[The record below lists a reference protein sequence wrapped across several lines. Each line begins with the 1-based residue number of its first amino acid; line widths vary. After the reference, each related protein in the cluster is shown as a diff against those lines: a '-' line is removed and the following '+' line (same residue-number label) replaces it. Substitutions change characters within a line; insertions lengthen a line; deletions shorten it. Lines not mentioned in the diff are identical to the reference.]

1 MTEKY
6 SGEIDPEI
14 AELLNFTS
22 PPSKESGAK
31 AAPNGSPSAP
41 SFDDLFTAKPNKAPS
56 RDPGADVDLSVKTFS
71 PIQEYW
77 GAPQPYFENKD
88 YYKII
93 LKDGGE
99 TAARVHKILTEL
111 MNAPD
116 PEARGQARLRLVPAW
131 WDFLGTVVRDLS
143 PKMEQPKA
151 LALRFGALL
160 PSLLSPEQ
168 RQMVSCIKWDNRT
181 GEPIHYL
188 DEWLRKVGS
197 GEVVPLA
204 TDEEFK
210 PVKKS
215 QDNGAALQ
223 RVEKLQGQVQAQSGL
238 IQLKLQELSDLE
250 NSLPS
255 QAELLRQHER
265 NPRFPHLA
273 DVYNSAQKSSLT
285 TIQEAIKRL
294 AVLDRELAASF
305 GDLEKFQN
313 ELDQARQR
321 LDDSGGNVVDA
332 KTALHEL
339 GSLRQM
345 AKLSCGRQGNH
356 FPLMMK
362 QYLPPRQEDVGT
374 RENVLAIM
382 AEVEHLDPGVFQRTF
397 KGMATRIVP
406 HVILLPSYGEYGLCW
421 EPFEKFNRS
430 TSRGRIAIPMYPKN
444 LKQAVIFAL
453 GDLRWQVAK
462 EKAGYRWMEEGITG
476 WYYQWFTDRGLRGDV
491 REFFIQDYIL
501 WITKES
507 EGTQKLDKD
516 IRGIFW
522 RNIPFPD
529 DVRDTLKNRGFVYSE
544 LYKKDI
550 NRSLSDGY

>member
-1 MTEKY
+1 MKSMTEKY

-14 AELLNFTS
+14 AELLNFSSPPTKDTS
-22 PPSKESGAK
+22 PNSQT
-31 AAPNGSPSAP
+31 P
-41 SFDDLFTAKPNKAPS
+41 SFDDLFSAKTNKSTPKEPAL
-56 RDPGADVDLSVKTFS
+56 DVDLTVKTFS
-71 PIQEYW
+71 PVQEFW
-77 GAPQPYFENKD
+77 GPPQPYFDNKD
-88 YYKII
+88 YYKTI

-99 TAARVHKILTEL
+99 TASRVHKILTDL
-111 MNAPD
+111 MNATD
-116 PEARGQARLRLVPAW
+116 SETRGQARLRLVPAW
-131 WDFLGTVVRDLS
+131 WDFLATLVRDLS
-143 PKMEQPKA
+143 PKMDQPKA

-181 GEPIHYL
+181 GEPIHYV

-197 GEVVPLA
+197 GEVTPLA

-210 PVKKS
+210 PVKKA

-223 RVEKLQGQVQAQSGL
+223 KVEKLQGQVQAQSGL
-238 IQLKLQELSDLE
+238 LQIKLQELTDLE
-250 NSLPS
+250 NKLSS
-255 QAELLRQHER
+255 DAGILREHEK
-265 NPRFPHLA
+265 NPRFPHLM
-273 DVYNSAQKSSLT
+273 DVYNNSQRSALTSL
-285 TIQEAIKRL
+285 QETIKRL
-294 AVLDRELAASF
+294 LVLDREIAGCF
-305 GDLEKFQN
+305 GDLEKFQD
-313 ELDQARQR
+313 ELDQARQK
-321 LDDSGGNVVDA
+321 LDDSGGSVVDT
-332 KTALHEL
+332 KTALREL
-339 GSLRQM
+339 GSIRQM

-374 RENVLAIM
+374 RENVLTIM

-406 HVILLPSYGEYGLCW
+406 HVILMPSYGEYGLCW

-430 TSRGRIAIPMYPKN
+430 TSRGRIAVPMYPKN
-444 LKQAVIFAL
+444 LKLAVIFAL

-529 DVRDTLKNRGFVYSE
+529 DIREILKNRGFVYSE
-544 LYKKDI
+544 LFKKDI